1 MGSDGVNSHGLFT
14 HPITLRPVPVALR
27 PLPCAR
33 CPMPCALSPMSPPI
47 PITPR
52 SLESL
57 GLARREAEVLFWT
70 GKGHTAQEVA
80 QILTISELTVK
91 KHLQNGYQKLGVKNR
106 TLAITT
112 SLERLGLLNANDW
125 TSP

>member
-1 MGSDGVNSHGLFT
+1 
-14 HPITLRPVPVALR
+14 
-27 PLPCAR
+27 
-33 CPMPCALSPMSPPI
+33 
-47 PITPR
+47 
-52 SLESL
+52 
-57 GLARREAEVLFWT
+57 
-70 GKGHTAQEVA
+70 
-80 QILTISELTVK
+80 VK

>member
-1 MGSDGVNSHGLFT
+1 
-14 HPITLRPVPVALR
+14 
-27 PLPCAR
+27 
-33 CPMPCALSPMSPPI
+33 MSPPI

-91 KHLQNGYQKLGVKNR
+91 KHLQNGYQKLGIKNR

>member
-1 MGSDGVNSHGLFT
+1 MSSS
-14 HPITLRPVPVALR
+14 
-27 PLPCAR
+27 PL
-33 CPMPCALSPMSPPI
+33 SPI

-125 TSP
+125 TST